1 VNTLH
6 KGDDDDDD
14 DIGNTFPS
22 QRDPTFTRKTWGS
35 HKKISVIHDFAY

>member
-14 DIGNTFPS
+14 ANNICVRVKLIFPVKM
-22 QRDPTFTRKTWGS
+22 D
-35 HKKISVIHDFAY
+35 VA